1 MMVRGFEKRFYSSLS
16 RARGL
21 IVAVPY
27 LWLILFFL
35 IPFFIVLRISFS
47 TSQVSLP
54 PYSSLIEFLE
64 GDLLKIKIYMNN
76 YRLIFEEVIYR
87 SAYFYSLKI
96 AIISTLSCLAV
107 GYPIAYVISRL
118 RQPYRI
124 PCLVMIILPMW
135 TSFLIRVYALIGLI
149 KPNGLINQMLME
161 LGVISVPLRLLYTD
175 FAVCMGIVY
184 AYLPFMILPLYSS
197 LRKIEPQIIEA
208 AEDLGAGGYAIFTRI
223 LLPLSLP
230 GILAGSLLVFIPA
243 TGEFVIPD
251 LLGGVGSI
259 MVGKVLWT
267 EFFNNRDWPMAAA
280 LTIAT
285 LVFLVI
291 PILVFR
297 RFEEKYIKR
306 DEE

>member
-1 MMVRGFEKRFYSSLS
+1 MMRAVEKTFFSVLSRGRGF
-16 RARGL
+16 
-21 IVAVPY
+21 IVAMPY
-27 LWLILFFL
+27 LWLALFFL
-35 IPFFIVLRISFS
+35 IPFFIVFRISFS
-47 TSQVSLP
+47 YSQVSLP
-54 PYSSLIEFLE
+54 PYSCLLE
-64 GDLLKIKIYMNN
+64 YLDGGLLKLKIYVNN
-76 YRLIFEEVIYR
+76 YRLIFEEPIYK

-96 AIISTLSCLAV
+96 AVISTFCCLLV

-135 TSFLIRVYALIGLI
+135 TSFLIRVYALIGII
-149 KPNGLINQMLME
+149 KPNGLINQILMD
-161 LGVISVPLRLLYTD
+161 LGIIMVPLRLLYTD
-175 FAVCMGIVY
+175 FAVCLGIVY